1 MTVFSSQKIGR
12 SRGFTLLELLIAM
25 TIVTMLMVIIFSGF
39 YLGMNSWK
47 KGNERIDRQQR
58 LRIILDQFEQDIRS
72 IFFLKVKCSP
82 DGVSNQKAIAVKA
95 DTNKFTFVSM
105 TQGLTSEQARGK
117 SAIRMVSY
125 YVNDGQD
132 DEKKG
137 FVMEEF
143 AGYVNFFDSDEPES
157 KVYQLDPDVT
167 DISFKYYRI
176 YKDPDKAAK
185 KKGIDSDLEKEELPK
200 GEWVSSWDP
209 CKELTEDEEDEAVKQ
224 EQDIEKPE
232 YSAWI
237 GAIDV
242 TITTA
247 TESEDDPDI
256 ELSRIIP
263 IISGMEV
270 TLDKKL

>member
-1 MTVFSSQKIGR
+1 MMVFSSQRCRDK
-12 SRGFTLLELLIAM
+12 GFTLLELLIAM

-58 LRIILDQFEQDIRS
+58 LRVILDQFEQDIHS

-82 DGVSNQKAIAVKA
+82 DGVSNQKAIAIQA
-95 DTNKFTFVSM
+95 DTDKFTFVSM
-105 TQGLTSEQARGK
+105 TQGLTGEQLRGK

-125 YVNDGQD
+125 YVNGED
-132 DEKKG
+132 DEKSG

-143 AGYVNFFDSDEPES
+143 EGYVNFFDSDEPKS
-157 KVYQLDPDVT
+157 VVYQLDPDVT
-167 DISFKYYRI
+167 DISFKYYRL

-185 KKGIDSDLEKEELPK
+185 KKGFDSLEKEELPK
-200 GEWVSSWDP
+200 GEWVSNWDP
-209 CKELTEDEEDEAVKQ
+209 CKELAKDEEDEATKQ
-224 EQDIEKPE
+224 ALDIEKPE
-232 YSAWI
+232 YSAWV

-242 TITTA
+242 SITIP
-247 TESEDDPDI
+247 TEGDDEPDI